1 MAGLTDPTLNPLA
14 TTTQQTSTAAPDWY
28 NTMLS
33 SLSSGAQN
41 AITAGGVAGPSA
53 LQTQAYTAA
62 PTAITAGQPALSS
75 ATNIATGAAGPDI
88 SQFMNP
94 YTAGVVGEI
103 GRLGQRQFNELLAPA
118 ATAGAAGSG
127 QFGSRRGMQ
136 VYGNVARD
144 VASDILGRQTGA
156 LQAGYK
162 DAVTAALQEQQ
173 AQNQAAQ
180 TLGLLSGQAYSQGI
194 GGLDVLSK
202 LGAQQQAVE
211 QAKLNYPMTAL
222 QNAATVMRGFTIP
235 TTVKQTTT
243 QPAGVGQMGPSPL
256 GQIANIVSGLGS
268 IAGQKIAGVTGNQ
281 TLGDWLISKAS
292 SSLGSILGGTSG
304 AGVSS
309 TGSPIPVDV
318 TGMNVGSPVAG
329 TGENG
334 GAGPGQILG
343 TDGNIY
349 NDPSYGTGGYSG
361 TFDPNAIP

>member
-222 QNAATVMRGFTIP
+222 QNAATVMRGFTVP
-235 TTVKQTTT
+235 TTVSQTTT
-243 QPAGVGQMGPSPL
+243 QPAGVGQMQLSPL
-256 GQIANIVSGLGS
+256 NQILALGGALGSTLNYPAANIIGATDS
-268 IAGQKIAGVTGNQ
+268 AGNPVTGTFGSWLMNYLNKPNSPQQLSGPTDTSQTTGNNQ
-281 TLGDWLISKAS
+281 QT
-292 SSLGSILGGTSG
+292 GGGIVQNADGTYTTSG
-304 AGVSS
+304 GNVVDPKEYSS
-309 TGSPIPVDV
+309 
-318 TGMNVGSPVAG
+318 
-329 TGENG
+329 E
-334 GAGPGQILG
+334 
-343 TDGNIY
+343 Y
-349 NDPSYGTGGYSG
+349 
-361 TFDPNAIP
+361 